1 MAPSEVP
8 RSRLLCVPESILS
21 SEPSPSPSTAT
32 ACRTSPQLGQ
42 VLAFTHPRGGYP
54 SQYLLSPAAQLCE
67 LQSFRPSG
75 SKFGS
80 WFVEQRVVSDG
91 LLYVATPVDP
101 KLLLL
106 PVLEKYGATRFSP
119 LEQLLAAEADDS
131 YLALR
136 QCKGLDL
143 HLVCDV
149 NDQLGED
156 MLLYRLNAEKTMD
169 WLAKKVA
176 RATQALVDLEA
187 AREEENNGM
196 GSGFAAGFV
205 VEAGA
210 TQGGSTGEDKRST
223 GIGGKVQ
230 TRGAFFQLAR
240 GGF

>member
-1 MAPSEVP
+1 
-8 RSRLLCVPESILS
+8 
-21 SEPSPSPSTAT
+21 
-32 ACRTSPQLGQ
+32 
-42 VLAFTHPRGGYP
+42 
-54 SQYLLSPAAQLCE
+54 
-67 LQSFRPSG
+67 
-75 SKFGS
+75 
-80 WFVEQRVVSDG
+80 VVSDG

-119 LEQLLAAEADDS
+119 LEQLLAAEADES

-136 QCKGLDL
+136 QCQGLDL

-176 RATQALVDLEA
+176 RATQALVALEA